1 MNLPNLQ
8 NSLGSGG
15 LALDGSLDPTQTPK
29 QPGMFRR
36 ILGMAVGVAGNMFM
50 PGLGGMLGNLIG
62 GGGSAGLG
70 NLIGG
75 GSGGLGN
82 GAAGAIAGGAN
93 QIASQ
98 GAAYLQLLRQV
109 DQEQEGIQTMGAV
122 LKSKHDALMDVIQ
135 DLKG

>member
-1 MNLPNLQ
+1 MNLPNL
-8 NSLGSGG
+8 NIPHGSGG
-15 LALDGSLDPTQTPK
+15 LNLDSSLGQAQTPK

-50 PGLGGMLGNLIG
+50 PGIGGM
-62 GGGSAGLG
+62 LG

-93 QIASQ
+93 QIASE
-98 GAAYLQLLRQV
+98 GTAYLQLLRQV